1 MPRRAP
7 DIAAPPPRRLPALT
21 AAATLALAGI
31 TALVLLIFL
40 GKISPAPEGPR
51 AEGTVFYVVPYHY
64 GFAFYDRDFREVEA
78 MQVREGE
85 LVTLYIVP
93 ALALSEEAF
102 LAYARRTQGQGI
114 RGLEAGDPRI
124 IEKVVED
131 LDLGNV
137 EHIIGISG
145 YPVYVTTDVAS
156 ALGGRRF
163 RVGAPGTLA
172 EVVRAR
178 DPTIKPVT
186 FTAKKVGAFDVIC
199 MDSGIDGAGTCGW
212 GHASMVAGGA
222 LVVRR

>member
-7 DIAAPPPRRLPALT
+7 DIAVPPPRRLPALT
-21 AAATLALAGI
+21 AAATLALAGL

-40 GKISPAPEGPR
+40 GKISPVPEGPR
-51 AEGTVFYVVPYHY
+51 PEGTAFYVVPYHY

-78 MQVREGE
+78 MEVREGE
-85 LVTLYIVP
+85 AVTLYIVP

-102 LAYARRTQGQGI
+102 LRYARRTQGRAIG
-114 RGLEAGDPRI
+114 GLEAGDPRI
-124 IEKVVED
+124 LEKIMED

-137 EHIIGISG
+137 EHIVGISG
-145 YPVYVTTDVAS
+145 HPVYVTTDVAS
-156 ALGGRRF
+156 TLGGRRF
-163 RVGAPGTLA
+163 RAGAPGTLA

-178 DPTIKPVT
+178 DSTIKTVT

-212 GHASMVAGGA
+212 GHMSMVASSA
-222 LVVRR
+222 LVVRQ